1 VKKRKRALSLSLN
14 DKERKIQGQKESL
27 FFKLP
32 AELRGLV
39 YNAYIGQEISV
50 EWSQRKEK
58 KAVRVFGVRPL
69 EGEEDVNALEETR
82 GERVDILPL
91 LQTCRRMY
99 VPTSNFTSQEALR

>member
-14 DKERKIQGQKESL
+14 DKERKIQRQKESL

-39 YNAYIGQEISV
+39 YNAYIGQEICV
-50 EWSQRKEK
+50 EWSQRKKK
-58 KAVRVFGVRPL
+58 KAVHVFGVRPL
-69 EGEEDVNALEETR
+69 EGEEDLNALEEIR
-82 GERVDILPL
+82 GERADILPL

-99 VPTSNFTSQEALR
+99 VSTPNSTSQDALR